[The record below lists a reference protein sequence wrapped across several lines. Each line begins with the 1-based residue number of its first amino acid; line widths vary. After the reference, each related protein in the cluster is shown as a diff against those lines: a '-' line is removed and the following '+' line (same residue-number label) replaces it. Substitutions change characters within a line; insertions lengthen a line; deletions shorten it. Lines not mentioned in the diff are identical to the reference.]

1 MLKRIKCSWRN
12 EDFLQMRTGVLCT
25 LLFCY
30 AGAPAQPLEE
40 FRGVKLTNVDSNVL
54 FSDQNIADAMD
65 YLASIGVNAV
75 LTVVW
80 NGAYTQYQS
89 AVMDSMFGRSIH
101 AQFTGRDPLERVVIE
116 AHRVGIEV
124 YPWFEYG
131 FAAWY
136 SGTNFPHGGHIL
148 AQYPSWALRSSD
160 GQICNKNGFDW
171 MSAVN
176 PDVQK
181 FINALIK
188 EVIVKYDVDGVEF
201 SDRIPAMPVEGGYD
215 SVTVALYKADH
226 AGIAPPS
233 SFTDTQWMR
242 WRADKMNQWYAGV
255 RTMIKQQS
263 THLIVA
269 TSPSQYPWS
278 YQEYLQDSYN
288 WLLMGIPDHYIPQL
302 YRYSFAEY
310 SYELNQSLNLVGTTN
325 KYKLFPGI
333 LMNLGTGS
341 SEYVIPVDYLM
352 QVMKANRD
360 NGVNGE
366 AFFYYEGLR
375 KNNNRLGDTLKA
387 TYYKQHAIVPDRGHT
402 AWRPPALILNED
414 DSGATAAGAWATY
427 QMKGFKGAIKRTS
440 DTVNAATI
448 LYNFNVPVSASY
460 DVYAYHVPNT
470 PWTAHARYT
479 LYSGSDSST
488 VVVDQSDLT
497 KKGWY
502 KLGAVTLQAGLRT
515 TVRLDN
521 SQLESGRYLV
531 ADAVMVMLNRTLSPD
546 VQVGVKSKLENSEAV
561 PVNFELLSNYPN
573 PFNPSTVIMYTLA
586 SAAHTT
592 LRVYDMI
599 GREVQTLVDAS
610 QSAGRF
616 SVTMDASRMASGVY
630 FYTLTAGAFSQTRKM
645 MMMR

>member
-1 MLKRIKCSWRN
+1 MVS
-12 EDFLQMRTGVLCT
+12 RTYCALLAAVLLC
-25 LLFCY
+25 
-30 AGAPAQPLEE
+30 AAPVLPQQLEE

-89 AVMDSMFGRSIH
+89 AVMDSMFGQSIH
-101 AQFTGRDPLERVVIE
+101 AQFKGRDPLDRVVIE

-136 SGTNFPHGGHIL
+136 SDNSFPRGGHIL
-148 AQYPSWALRSSD
+148 AKYPSWALRSAD

-176 PDVQK
+176 PDVQT
-181 FINALIK
+181 FMNSLIK

-226 AGIAPPS
+226 AGSAPPS
-233 SFTDTQWMR
+233 VFTDAAWMR

-255 RTMIKQQS
+255 RTFIKKQS
-263 THLIVA
+263 GHLVVA
-269 TSPSQYPWS
+269 SSPSQYPWS

-302 YRYSFAEY
+302 YRYSFADY
-310 SYELNQSLNLVGTTN
+310 SYELYQSLSLVGSAN
-325 KYKLFPGI
+325 KSKLFPGI

-341 SEYVIPVDYLM
+341 TEYVMAPDYLL
-352 QVMKANRD
+352 QAVKANRD

-387 TYYKQHAIVPDRGHT
+387 TYYKQHAIVPDRGHS
-402 AWRPPALILNED
+402 AWRPAALIVNED
-414 DSGATAAGAWATY
+414 DPGASSSGAWSPY
-427 QMKGFKGAIKRTS
+427 QMKGFKGAVMRTS
-440 DTVNAATI
+440 DTVTAASIVYRWT
-448 LYNFNVPVSASY
+448 VPTTANY
-460 DVYAYHVPNT
+460 DVYAYRVPNT

-479 LYSGSDSST
+479 LYSDHDSMS
-488 VVVDQSDLT
+488 VIVDQSDLT

-502 KLGAVTLQAGLRT
+502 KVGTVKLQAGVRT
-515 TVRLDN
+515 VVKLDN
-521 SQLESGRYLV
+521 SQLEPGRYVV
-531 ADAVMVMLNRTLSPD
+531 ADAMMVMVNRVLSPD
-546 VQVGVKSKLENSEAV
+546 AVLGVAAAPERSESA
-561 PVNFELLSNYPN
+561 PARFELMSNYPN
-573 PFNPSTVIMYTLA
+573 PFNPSTIISYTL
-586 SAAHTT
+586 SAPAHAT
-592 LRVYDMI
+592 LRVFDIM
-599 GREVQTLVDAS
+599 GREVRILVDAP
-610 QSAGRF
+610 QGAGRY
-616 SVTMDASRMASGVY
+616 SVTMDASRMSSGVY
-630 FYTLTAGAFSQTRKM
+630 FYTLTAGGFSQTRKLIVM
-645 MMMR
+645 K